1 MPQADYTF
9 QGYSRPDG
17 TVGIR
22 NHVLLLG
29 ADRYANMLLGRVAS
43 WVRGTR
49 QFINPGEFGRPGYDR
64 DILLRFIL
72 GLGHNPNT
80 AAVIVMG
87 MGPRYG
93 YEGFHPYQLAEEI
106 ARSGKPVEMVT
117 VEQENGMHQAIGRA
131 VEIARVMVRDASR
144 QRRQTLE
151 LGALSLGVKCGSSD
165 PCSGIAGN
173 WTNGYLFDKLVAAGG
188 TAIFDETTEVI
199 GAEHIVA
206 RRFADPKERDRFL
219 ALVREHEERAK
230 ATGEDIRDINPIPAN
245 IRAGISTLEEKSLG
259 AIGKSGSQPIQ
270 GVVEYA
276 ERPPRPGLW
285 FMDGWP
291 VNFSLLPG
299 LAACGAN
306 ITIYQL
312 GGGDLPSD
320 NPPLPSIS
328 SPVVAPVFFTTGNP
342 RTWGRASN
350 NLDFGCGEVILGQ
363 ETIEQAGERLV
374 QKILSVASGEYTK
387 METFRYDEQAE
398 MPFRG
403 PLL

>member
-1 MPQADYTF
+1 MADHTF
-9 QGYSRPDG
+9 EGYLRPDG
-17 TVGIR
+17 KVGIR

-29 ADRYANMLLGRVAS
+29 ADRYANMLLNRVAT

-49 QFINPGEFGRPGYDR
+49 QLVNPGEFGRPGYDR
-64 DILLRFIL
+64 EILLRFLHGIAY
-72 GLGHNPNT
+72 NPNT
-80 AAVIVMG
+80 AAIIVMG
-87 MGPRYG
+87 MGPVYG
-93 YEGFHPYQLAEEI
+93 YEGFHPADIAEAV

-117 VEQENGMHQAIGRA
+117 VEEENGMHQAIGKA

-144 QRRQTLE
+144 LRRQSF
-151 LGALSLGVKCGSSD
+151 GMDALTLGVKCGSSD

-173 WTNGYLFDKLVAAGG
+173 LTIGYLFDKVVAAGG

-206 RRFADPKERDRFL
+206 RRFVDPKEGERFL
-219 ALVREHEERAK
+219 VLVAEHEARAK
-230 ATGEDIRDINPIPAN
+230 ATGEDIRTINPIPAN
-245 IRAGISTLEEKSLG
+245 IHAGISTLEEKSLG
-259 AIGKSGSQPIQ
+259 AIGKSGTQPIQ
-270 GVVEYA
+270 GVLEYA
-276 ERPPRPGLW
+276 QRPSRPGLW

-342 RTWGRASN
+342 RTYARAQN
-350 NLDFGCGEVILGQ
+350 NLDFGSGEVVLGK
-363 ETIEQAGERLV
+363 ETLEQASERLI

-387 METFRYDEQAE
+387 METFNYDETAE

>member
-1 MPQADYTF
+1 MPDYTF
-9 QGYSRPDG
+9 EGYLRPDG
-17 TVGIR
+17 KVGIR
-22 NHVLLLG
+22 NYVLLLA
-29 ADRYANMLLGRVAS
+29 ADRYVNMLLSRVAA

-49 QFINPGEFGRPGYDR
+49 QFFNPGEFGRPGYDR
-64 DILLRFIL
+64 EILLRFL
-72 GLGHNPNT
+72 HGLAANPNT
-80 AAVIVMG
+80 AAILVMG
-87 MGPRYG
+87 TGPRYG
-93 YEGFHPYQLAEEI
+93 YEGFHPIDLAE
-106 ARSGKPVEMVT
+106 AVAVSGKPVEMVT
-117 VEQENGMHQAIGRA
+117 VEEENGMHQAIGKA
-131 VEIARVMVRDASR
+131 VEVARVMVRDASR
-144 QRRQTLE
+144 LRRQTFD
-151 LGALSLGVKCGSSD
+151 LGSLTLGVKCGSSD

-173 WTNGYLFDKLVAAGG
+173 LAIGYLFDKVVEAGG
-188 TAIFDETTEVI
+188 ICIFDETTEVI

-206 RRFADPKERDRFL
+206 RRFVDQKEAQRFL
-219 ALVREHEERAK
+219 ALVAEHEARAK
-230 ATGEDIRDINPIPAN
+230 ATGEDIRNINPIPAN

-270 GVVEYA
+270 GVLEYA
-276 ERPPRPGLW
+276 ERPGRPGLW

-320 NPPLPSIS
+320 NPPLPAVS
-328 SPVVAPVFFTTGNP
+328 SPVVAPVFFASGNP
-342 RTWGRASN
+342 RTYARAQN
-350 NLDFGCGEVILGQ
+350 NLDFGSGEVVLGN
-363 ETIEQAGERLV
+363 ETLELAGERLI

-387 METFRYDEQAE
+387 METFRYDEMAE

>member
-1 MPQADYTF
+1 MESYTF
-9 QGYSRPDG
+9 QGYLRPDSK
-17 TVGIR
+17 VGIR

-29 ADRYANMLLGRVAS
+29 VDRYANMLLGRVAS

-49 QFINPGEFGRPGYDR
+49 QFVNPGEFGRPAQDR
-64 DILLRFIL
+64 EMLLRFCL
-72 GLGHNPNT
+72 GLANNPNT

-93 YEGFHPYQLAEEI
+93 YEGFHPVQVAESI

-117 VEQENGMHQAIGRA
+117 VEGENGMHGAIGKA
-131 VEIARVMVRDASR
+131 VEAARVMVRDASR
-144 QRRQTLE
+144 LRRQTFE
-151 LGALSLGVKCGSSD
+151 LGALSIGVKCGSSD

-173 WTNGYLFDKLVAAGG
+173 LTIGYLFDKLVDAGG

-206 RRFADPKERDRFL
+206 RRFIDPTERQRFL
-219 ALVREHEERAK
+219 SLIIEHEERAK

-259 AIGKSGSQPIQ
+259 AIGKSGNRPIQ
-270 GVVEYA
+270 GVLDYA
-276 ERPPRPGLW
+276 EPPDRPGLW

-320 NPPLPSIS
+320 NPPMPSVS
-328 SPVVAPVFFTTGNP
+328 NPVVAPVFFTTGNP
-342 RTWGRASN
+342 RTWARASN
-350 NLDFGCGEVILGQ
+350 SIDFSSGGVVLGQ
-363 ETIEQAGERLV
+363 QTLEQSGDLLV
-374 QKILSVASGEYTK
+374 GKILSVASGEYTK
-387 METFRYDEQAE
+387 VETYRYDEMAE